1 MKDNL
6 TKICVFCGAPATAPK
21 HNEVLE
27 IHRLCKRPQKS
38 DRIDKIS
45 ITLPTCPACYRKHH
59 PFYKI
64 GAILPLCAGIIA
76 VVCVIFSLIQK
87 DFFSGSGVLG
97 AIVTLLFTAGGA
109 FLFTWFGYLMTT
121 WLFDDAFKVS
131 IKVKP
136 YSDLEA
142 VKYIKSKGFI
152 DADDND
158 YVVVNTEDAKFISIQ
173 TFREELQYKY
183 GCCKKL

>member
-1 MKDNL
+1 MKANL
-6 TKICVFCGAPATAPK
+6 TNKCVFCGASATGSK

-45 ITLPTCPACYRKHH
+45 ITLPTCSACYRKHH
-59 PFYKI
+59 PFHKI
-64 GAILPLCAGIIA
+64 GYFLPLYAGIIA
-76 VVCVIFSLIQK
+76 VVCVIYSLIQK

-97 AIVTLLFTAGGA
+97 AIFTLLFTAGGA
-109 FLFTWFGYLMTT
+109 FMFTWFGYLMTT
-121 WLFDDAFKVS
+121 LLFDDAFKASV
-131 IKVKP
+131 KVKP

-152 DADDND
+152 DVGDND
-158 YVVVNTEDAKFISIQ
+158 YVVVNTEDAKYISVE

-183 GCCKKL
+183 GCYKKL